1 MDLDIAFLDL
11 LSIMHMYFHNHIYL
25 IICIYIYNYIYIHT
39 YIVNRLFPRVIDMF
53 PNASGC
59 VLSPESRG
67 GSNGLKGV
75 AVVLTLG
82 WNDFTGISSM
92 DL

>member
-1 MDLDIAFLDL
+1 
-11 LSIMHMYFHNHIYL
+11 
-25 IICIYIYNYIYIHT
+25 
-39 YIVNRLFPRVIDMF
+39 MF